1 MSWGREKRLTEL
13 MFDLGLEN
21 KPEFNS
27 SERGS
32 WPRELHAQR
41 HGGMTVR
48 SVLKKS
54 SVATHLLLTISCYH
68 LVPLFPGKP
77 WV

>member
-1 MSWGREKRLTEL
+1 

-27 SERGS
+27 SERGR
-32 WPRELHAQR
+32 WPREQQPQR

-54 SVATHLLLTISCYH
+54 SVSTSSSDDILLPLSDIIS
-68 LVPLFPGKP
+68 
-77 WV
+77 W